1 MKLGKATYGGEFT
14 KRKYFK
20 LKDGE
25 QTFRILPPMGDL
37 ADAGV
42 WSKFYAVCFGYLNTE
57 GKMRTFVSPLVKNHK
72 TKMIEVPCAATQ
84 RIEKLKAELAK
95 AKEAGNDAA
104 VKQLEELVGY
114 NGRFNVDKNH
124 YMNVIDVSTG
134 QIGVLQLRHKAK
146 VSLEN
151 SIKKLRATGVDPL
164 STTDG
169 RAFVFTRT
177 GMGNETAFAVEVQQ
191 ETLNIEGVGQVKR
204 DKSYILGD
212 DIVSRLKSE
221 AAELNKLFPMPS
233 SEEVA
238 AIVKEG
244 APAVDR
250 ILNRPAKATAVET
263 ADEDNVA
270 DYEEAEEPAAPAAA
284 ATPAATAQKTTP
296 AAATATTKTEPA
308 KAAPTPAA
316 QPTAAQKAESK
327 PQPAAQTS
335 EDFLKSLGL

>member
-1 MKLGKATYGGEFT
+1 
-14 KRKYFK
+14 
-20 LKDGE
+20 
-25 QTFRILPPMGDL
+25 
-37 ADAGV
+37 
-42 WSKFYAVCFGYLNTE
+42 
-57 GKMRTFVSPLVKNHK
+57 
-72 TKMIEVPCAATQ
+72 
-84 RIEKLKAELAK
+84 
-95 AKEAGNDAA
+95 
-104 VKQLEELVGY
+104 
-114 NGRFNVDKNH
+114 
-124 YMNVIDVSTG
+124 MNVIDVSTG

-146 VSLEN
+146 QALEAV
-151 SIKKLRATGVDPL
+151 IKKLRAAGVDPL
-164 STTDG
+164 SATDG

-212 DIVSRLKSE
+212 DIISRLKGE

-263 ADEDNVA
+263 ADEDDAA
-270 DYEEAEEPAAPAAA
+270 DYEETEEPAAPAAA